1 MKIRILF
8 PAVFCGVL
16 ASCQSFQAEERSK
29 TYNVGDG
36 ITVDPQMVWT
46 RMAGPRVGDTRRVW
60 TIDGLGLDEL
70 LFLTGVTV
78 GAPLLRIP
86 GVARKDMVLYNA
98 TMLPDDVMDMIASTF
113 GKNGDQQVRTAALR
127 PVPFGTVTGFRFDLA
142 FTTEDGLQMKGMAFF
157 AQRRK
162 KLDVILFVAASEYY
176 YDPYAPTVE
185 KIFSS
190 VQVPDPPAAKS
201 AGLDDADCH
210 AQARAQADDRRRVLW
225 DVGFKKSESHGPFC
239 S

>member
-1 MKIRILF
+1 
-8 PAVFCGVL
+8 
-16 ASCQSFQAEERSK
+16 
-29 TYNVGDG
+29 VGDG
-36 ITVDPQMVWT
+36 ITVDPQIAWT
-46 RMAGPRVGDTRRVW
+46 NVADTRDRDTVSVW

-70 LFLTGVTV
+70 LFFSGVTA

-86 GVARKDMVLYNA
+86 GVAQKDMVLYNT
-98 TMLPDDVMDMIASTF
+98 TMLPDDVMDMIASTL
-113 GKNGDQQVRTAALR
+113 GKAGDQQLRTSALR

-162 KLDVILFVAASEYY
+162 KLDVILFVAPSEYY
-176 YDPYAPTVE
+176 YDQYAPTVE

-201 AGLDDADCH
+201 AGLDDVDCH
-210 AQARAQADDRRRVLW
+210 AQARAEVDDRRRVLR
-225 DVGFKKSESHGPFC
+225 DVGFKKSESYGPFC